1 MATPGQPGPQG
12 QPGQPG
18 QGGDLTSIM
27 TVLAGAGFKSFFD
40 IVIKAKAAGV
50 DISQFMSQP
59 GLPKL
64 LMGIGLKD
72 AANSENVLKPISDV
86 FNPPQQQQEQIDPAQ
101 LSAAMAMLSSRLGPG
116 LQGIQAPIGGPPELG
131 SPGSGVGIQPPGI
144 GLA

>member
-1 MATPGQPGPQG
+1 MAIPGQQ
-12 QPGQPG
+12 GQPG

-116 LQGIQAPIGGPPELG
+116 LQGIQAPIGGPPGLG
-131 SPGSGVGIQPPGI
+131 SPGGGAGIQPPGI

>member
-1 MATPGQPGPQG
+1 MAIPGQPGQ
-12 QPGQPG
+12 QG

-27 TVLAGAGFKSFFD
+27 TILAGTGFKNVFD

-50 DISQFMSQP
+50 DISEFMSQP

-116 LQGIQAPIGGPPELG
+116 LQGIQAPIGGPPGLG
-131 SPGSGVGIQPPGI
+131 APGGGAGIQPPGI